1 MPRSKDIL
9 TLKPII
15 KLPANETAA
24 EKMKNTM
31 KKSNQ
36 EIMKNRAC
44 MQAFQQELKRPQKK
58 YKLKRA
64 LEN

>member
-24 EKMKNTM
+24 ERRY
-31 KKSNQ
+31 
-36 EIMKNRAC
+36 E
-44 MQAFQQELKRPQKK
+44 K
-58 YKLKRA
+58 YDEK
-64 LEN
+64 E